1 MKTTTIKINIGATR
15 KKQILDGFFDG
26 RFVSRVQKSE
36 KTYTRK
42 SKHKKQKHEYTPF
55 D

>member
-26 RFVSRVQKSE
+26 RFVARSE
-36 KTYTRK
+36 QSKKVYTRK
-42 SKHKKQKHEYTPF
+42 TKHKSKQH
-55 D
+55 DS

>member
-26 RFVSRVQKSE
+26 RFVSRVQQSK

-42 SKHKKQKHEYTPF
+42 TKHKSKEH
-55 D
+55 DS